1 MTVNL
6 EPDQTKNPPSTAT
19 DPKQNGTYLT
29 TQYNQKA
36 SVSFSEEDHLQHQVK
51 QHQLRIHKQNSLRFS
66 THKKPDD
73 LESKIG
79 RKYSFLLV
87 KYHWAFIFLGFFIC
101 LVLTGVGFVKQ
112 PLPSFLD
119 PKKGFGA
126 RGEGTLTSQLIV
138 MKNVNKEL
146 VNYQKYILNVYDQV
160 KLANRSDFPVV
171 DSGGSDDYNDDDY
184 DYEDYYDDQDYYE
197 EKEDSGEPQKRRK
210 KRDLTSPVINFD
222 EITNEKIFKGLFDLL
237 KD

>member
-6 EPDQTKNPPSTAT
+6 EPELNQVNPPCTS
-19 DPKQNGTYLT
+19 DPKQQQNGIHVAA
-29 TQYNQKA
+29 QYSHKA
-36 SVSFSEEDHLQHQVK
+36 SVSFSDEDHLQHQVK

-66 THKKPDD
+66 TYKRPND
-73 LESKIG
+73 LESKLS
-79 RKYSFLLV
+79 RMYSFLLV

-146 VNYQKYILNVYDQV
+146 VNYQKYILGVYEQV
-160 KLANRSDFPVV
+160 KRSNRSDFDNGDYDNDQYYDDYKDYV
-171 DSGGSDDYNDDDY
+171 DDDDYNYDDKDYKEEEGDY
-184 DYEDYYDDQDYYE
+184 DE
-197 EKEDSGEPQKRRK
+197 SMVRK
-210 KRDLTSPVINFD
+210 KRDLTNSDLNYN
-222 EITNEKIFKGLFDLL
+222 EITNQRIYKG
-237 KD
+237 